1 MKVRNYE
8 KTSIIYLIVIVLFI
22 LEFSGTILL
31 CTIKKYSYTKIS
43 GIVSNKNTIVL
54 IIDEKERKILYK
66 NQTAY
71 IENKLKKYKIIE
83 NKGKLFSKNKTNY
96 YEIILNID
104 FSNKYKPN
112 DVIELSIKNNKYH
125 LIKIFNVIWGGD

>member
-83 NKGKLFSKNKTNY
+83 NKGKLFYKNKTNY

-104 FSNKYKPN
+104 FSNKYKPK

>member
-96 YEIILNID
+96 YEIFLNID

>member
-83 NKGKLFSKNKTNY
+83 NKGKLFSKNKTIY

>member
-83 NKGKLFSKNKTNY
+83 NKGKLFYKNKTNY

>member
-83 NKGKLFSKNKTNY
+83 NKGKLFYKNKTNY

-104 FSNKYKPN
+104 FSNKPN

>member
-71 IENKLKKYKIIE
+71 IENKIKKYKIIE

-96 YEIILNID
+96 YEIFLNID

>member
-8 KTSIIYLIVIVLFI
+8 KTSILYLFIIILFI
-22 LEFSGTILL
+22 LEISGTIIL
-31 CTIKKYSYTKIS
+31 CTMKQYSYNKIS
-43 GIVSNKNTIVL
+43 GIVANKNTL
-54 IIDEKERKILYK
+54 ILMINDKEKKILYK

-71 IENKLKKYKIIE
+71 IDNKLKKYKIVE

-96 YEIILNID
+96 YEIIFNID